1 MRLQEFCT
9 SNYEPHDYWAEDV
22 IHDAK
27 EIAALMGIY
36 IDKVYFSGFW
46 SQGDG
51 ACFTGHLGYDVDCL
65 EKVME
70 YAPQDKELHEIA
82 TRWVN
87 LRCPEL
93 EGRVTHSSRYCH
105 SNSVSFSI
113 EEDLDVD
120 ENAVIIAAKQ
130 LMDWIYGKLEES
142 YNYAKAYSFAES
154 WMTAMETIEEGR
166 VKVRELAAALR
177 TGLLA
182 GVAKEAIEYQL
193 QDVWSVM
200 DKAKRE
206 REFLADNFHYW
217 QDAKLINIRQFAD
230 ENY

>member
-1 MRLQEFCT
+1 MYSEKYDPC
-9 SNYEPHDYWAEDV
+9 DYWSDDV
-22 IHDAK
+22 IYDAK
-27 EIAALMGIY
+27 QIAALMGIT

-93 EGRVTHSSRYCH
+93 EGRVTHSSRYYH

-113 EEDLDVD
+113 EEDQEVD

-130 LMDWIYGKLEES
+130 LMDWIYGKLEKN
-142 YNYAKAYSFAES
+142 YNFAKADSYARGYQELEEEIIQLKLEACELIKGREAHKLPAFAEQ
-154 WMTAMETIEEGR
+154 AVANQIDKIESDMLEKQG
-166 VKVRELAAALR
+166 EMAWL
-177 TGLLA
+177 
-182 GVAKEAIEYQL
+182 EE
-193 QDVWSVM
+193 
-200 DKAKRE
+200 
-206 REFLADNFHYW
+206 NFHYW
-217 QDAKLINIRQFAD
+217 EDKKSLTIQEFVETHL
-230 ENY
+230 